1 MGDSMTDRLKESALF
16 QDMTPEEINDCISFS
31 GAQIHTYKKNEMI
44 FTALDV
50 PKSAFVLIEGDILIY
65 RATLSGKRDI
75 FLHIEKTGD
84 VFGEVYLF
92 MERPHYE
99 YYAVA
104 LQPTT
109 VLEIPKDCFYYTCAE
124 NCTHHTKLIRN
135 MMRILGQKAFHF
147 NLKLQI
153 LASGT
158 LRQKI
163 IRYLIEN
170 MGQERVIN
178 MKMSREMFADYLNV
192 ARPSL
197 SRELLKMEDE
207 GLIRIKGRRI
217 EIADLQLLEDEL

>member
-1 MGDSMTDRLKESALF
+1 MINGLKESALF
-16 QDMTPEEINDCISFS
+16 QDMAPEEINDCIALS
-31 GAQIHTYKKNEMI
+31 GAQIRTYKKNEII
-44 FTALDV
+44 FNALDV
-50 PKSAFVLIEGDILIY
+50 PKSAFVLIDGDILIY

-75 FLHIEKTGD
+75 FLHIEDRGD

-92 MERPHYE
+92 MERPLYE
-99 YYAVA
+99 YYAVT

-109 VLEIPKDCFYYTCAE
+109 VLEIPKDYFYFTCSE
-124 NCTHHTKLIRN
+124 NCTHHTTLIRN
-135 MMRILGQKAFHF
+135 MMRILAKKAFHF

-170 MGQERVIN
+170 MGQSRVVTLS
-178 MKMSREMFADYLNV
+178 MSREMFADYLNV

-207 GLIRIKGRRI
+207 GLILINGRRI
-217 EIADLQLLEDEL
+217 EITDLQMLEDQL